1 MNDNEAML
9 AFRMCVLSRNSW
21 YGLAQQ
27 KKTLDL
33 TRLGDLLS
41 EIESFLLPCLGREE
55 AFRPRMAARH
65 GLCEILKVLRGELKV
80 EPPVVLVDNPVT
92 GSLIMMNY
100 NEPQP
105 IPEIVFD

>member
-1 MNDNEAML
+1 
-9 AFRMCVLSRNSW
+9 
-21 YGLAQQ
+21 
-27 KKTLDL
+27 
-33 TRLGDLLS
+33 
-41 EIESFLLPCLGREE
+41 
-55 AFRPRMAARH
+55 MAARH